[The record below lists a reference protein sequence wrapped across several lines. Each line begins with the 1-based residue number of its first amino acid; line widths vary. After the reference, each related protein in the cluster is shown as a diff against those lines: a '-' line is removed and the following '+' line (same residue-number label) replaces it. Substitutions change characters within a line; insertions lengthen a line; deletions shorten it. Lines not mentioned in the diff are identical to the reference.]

1 MAIVSKA
8 SSKSLYDM
16 AVILGFSPLSVDIPA
31 DCLAG
36 FTGCEAVPSPWSGDL
51 EPAARGHQLCKVFVL
66 LWLLS
71 GPSHAAREKVSL
83 TLALSGSSRINHPP
97 ARLSR

>member
-1 MAIVSKA
+1 M
-8 SSKSLYDM
+8 
-16 AVILGFSPLSVDIPA
+16 
-31 DCLAG
+31 
-36 FTGCEAVPSPWSGDL
+36 